1 MQIRAKDLSG
11 SPGNEAVLL
20 GGKMGPLQPPLLL
33 QLCRIQWHWRA
44 PSHAV
49 TEQQHLSKIAAK
61 LLDSPH
67 SPSVELSFLPGSAWG
82 FFLCHSTQQLQILLL
97 LSAKIV

>member
-11 SPGNEAVLL
+11 SPGDEAVLL
-20 GGKMGPLQPPLLL
+20 GDKTGPLQPPLLL
-33 QLCRIQWHWRA
+33 QLSGIPWQWR
-44 PSHAV
+44 PPCHAV

-67 SPSVELSFLPGSAWG
+67 SPSVQLSFLPGSAWG
-82 FFLCHSTQQLQILLL
+82 FFLCHSVHQLQILLL
-97 LSAKIV
+97 LSAKIG